1 MPLLLSG
8 AAAST
13 YSWPQWRTV
22 DAQRL
27 PLLPC
32 RAVSEPGGHVD
43 GETAGRVRVGDEPFG
58 PPAPAGAEPAPDRS
72 GEHGV
77 RGSAGRPDERQVRL
91 GPVGVAQDQSAPGA
105 AAAGRPGRPPDHPP
119 VPPPAGR
126 APPRRPAPPRHPPA
140 GARPPG
146 GPPA

>member
-1 MPLLLSG
+1 MPLLPSG

-13 YSWPQWRTV
+13 CSWPQWRTV

-91 GPVGVAQDQSAPGA
+91 GPVGVAQDQAAPGA
-105 AAAGRPGRPPDHPP
+105 AGGGRRGPPPGGNP
-119 VPPPAGR
+119 VPPPRRRGTPRRPPPPRR
-126 APPRRPAPPRHPPA
+126 APP
-140 GARPPG
+140 G
-146 GPPA
+146 GG